1 MAEYY
6 IRTPDR
12 DESRGPFTPEQLLS
26 LAEAEQ
32 VDINTLYYDD
42 FKEEWL
48 PIATNPELKEKVFPK
63 KEKLK
68 LRIDQHEDTE
78 EKKDKKEKKK
88 KDAKEKAKSTVSDM
102 LAVAEK
108 DTKDARSKR
117 RQEQSFKRANFINTN
132 GLCLIMLLS
141 AATLLVP
148 HLAFIKEITSDRST
162 SLKLLLNYP
171 LIILGF
177 LDLIMSIYV
186 YFGDRKLNP
195 VLRLRAMLTLGFG
208 VYIGWALDDLYIL
221 LASASFGVGIL
232 WSTLSRRFL
241 FSILAVAL
249 GFGGSAVLAYLALS
263 GYFNGFLES
272 VQFEFFTSE

>member
-12 DESRGPFTPEQLLS
+12 DESRGPFTPAQLLT
-26 LAEAEQ
+26 LVEAEQ

-68 LRIDQHEDTE
+68 LKIDKPEDAE
-78 EKKDKKEKKK
+78 EKPKTKK
-88 KDAKEKAKSTVSDM
+88 KDVKEKAKSTVSDM
-102 LAVAEK
+102 LAVAEN

-117 RQEQSFKRANFINTN
+117 KQEKSFERATFITSH

-148 HLAFIKEITSDRST
+148 HIAIIKEITSDRNT
-162 SLKLLLNYP
+162 SLILFLNYP
-171 LIILGF
+171 LIILGL
-177 LDLIMSIYV
+177 LDLILSIYT
-186 YFGDRKLNP
+186 YFGDRKLHP
-195 VLRLRAMLTLGFG
+195 ILRVRAMLTLGFG

-221 LASASFGVGIL
+221 LASASFGLGTL

-241 FSILAVAL
+241 PSILAVAL
-249 GFGGSAVLAYLALS
+249 GFGGSAVLAYLASS
-263 GYFNGFLES
+263 GYFNGFLENLR
-272 VQFEFFTSE
+272 FDFFTSK

>member
-12 DESRGPFTPEQLLS
+12 DESRGPFTPAQLLT

-32 VDINTLYYDD
+32 VDINTLYYND

-48 PIATNPELKEKVFPK
+48 PIATNPELKEQVFPK

-68 LRIDQHEDTE
+68 LKIDKPEDAE
-78 EKKDKKEKKK
+78 EKTKKKKKKK
-88 KDAKEKAKSTVSDM
+88 KDAKEKVRSTVSDM
-102 LAVAEK
+102 LAVAEN
-108 DTKDARSKR
+108 DTKHARSKR
-117 RQEQSFKRANFINTN
+117 KQEKSFERANFITSN

-148 HLAFIKEITSDRST
+148 HLTVMKEITSDRST
-162 SLKLLLNYP
+162 SLKLILNYP
-171 LIILGF
+171 LIIVGL

-195 VLRLRAMLTLGFG
+195 ILRVRAMLALGFG

-221 LASASFGVGIL
+221 LASASFGLGTL

-241 FSILAVAL
+241 SSILAVAL